1 LNFFKKWVKLNKI
14 DQYYNDQEFD
24 MDMGS
29 KKGVAITVAILVAI
43 TIASFSVWIVNN
55 STNTEMTIVV
65 TDFQNH
71 QEGISE
77 RHKIISNAIETSFS
91 KLINEQISTD
101 EYLRIAEVS
110 SSQNNALLMELAYS
124 DAPEEWQESYIN
136 QIASLKSFEAYII
149 ETMVM
154 TNLINSDGEL
164 EQRTEIL
171 NNIEKLKEESIQYA
185 KMANSSKPWGS
196 TKNTIFISWKS
207 LKGNFV
213 IISHNVR
220 E

>member
-1 LNFFKKWVKLNKI
+1 
-14 DQYYNDQEFD
+14 

-29 KKGVAITVAILVAI
+29 KKGVAITVAILIAI
-43 TIASFSVWIVNN
+43 TIASFSVWVVNN
-55 STNTEMTIVV
+55 TTNTEMTIVV
-65 TDFQNH
+65 TDFENH

-77 RHKIISNAIETSFS
+77 RHKIISNAVEISFS
-91 KLINEQISTD
+91 ELINEQVSTD
-101 EYLRIAEVS
+101 EYVRVAEVS
-110 SSQNNALLMELAYS
+110 SSQNNALLIELAYS

-136 QIASLKSFEAYII
+136 RIASLKSFEAYII

-154 TNLINSDGEL
+154 ANLINSDGEI

-185 KMANSSKPWGS
+185 KMANSSKPWVN

>member
-1 LNFFKKWVKLNKI
+1 
-14 DQYYNDQEFD
+14 

-77 RHKIISNAIETSFS
+77 RHKIISNAVETSFS
-91 KLINEQISTD
+91 ELINEEISTD

-136 QIASLKSFEAYII
+136 RIASLKSFEAYII

-154 TNLINSDGEL
+154 VNLINNDGEI

-171 NNIEKLKEESIQYA
+171 NNIEKLKQESIQYA
-185 KMANSSKPWGS
+185 KMANSSKP
-196 TKNTIFISWKS
+196 
-207 LKGNFV
+207 
-213 IISHNVR
+213 
-220 E
+220 

>member
-1 LNFFKKWVKLNKI
+1 
-14 DQYYNDQEFD
+14 
-24 MDMGS
+24 MGS

-43 TIASFSVWIVNN
+43 TIASFSVWMVNS

-77 RHKIISNAIETSFS
+77 RHKIISNAVETSFS
-91 KLINEQISTD
+91 ELINEEISTD

-136 QIASLKSFEAYII
+136 RIASLKSFEAYII

-154 TNLINSDGEL
+154 VNLINNDGEI
-164 EQRTEIL
+164 EERTEIL
-171 NNIEKLKEESIQYA
+171 NNIEKLKQESIQYA
-185 KMANSSKPWGS
+185 KMANSSKP
-196 TKNTIFISWKS
+196 
-207 LKGNFV
+207 
-213 IISHNVR
+213 
-220 E
+220 

>member
-1 LNFFKKWVKLNKI
+1 
-14 DQYYNDQEFD
+14 
-24 MDMGS
+24 MGS
-29 KKGVAITVAILVAI
+29 KKGVVITVGILVAI

-91 KLINEQISTD
+91 KLINEQISAD
-101 EYLRIAEVS
+101 EYVRIAEVS

-136 QIASLKSFEAYII
+136 RIASLKSFEAYII

-154 TNLINSDGEL
+154 ANLMNNDGDV
-164 EQRTEIL
+164 EQRNEIL
-171 NNIEKLKEESIQYA
+171 NNIEKLKEESIQYGEL
-185 KMANSSKPWGS
+185 ANSSKP
-196 TKNTIFISWKS
+196 
-207 LKGNFV
+207 
-213 IISHNVR
+213 
-220 E
+220 

>member
-1 LNFFKKWVKLNKI
+1 
-14 DQYYNDQEFD
+14 

-29 KKGVAITVAILVAI
+29 KKGVVITVAILVAI

-71 QEGISE
+71 QEGITE

-91 KLINEQISTD
+91 KLINEQISAD
-101 EYLRIAEVS
+101 EYVRIAEVS

-136 QIASLKSFEAYII
+136 RIASLKSFEAYII

-154 TNLINSDGEL
+154 ANLMNNDGDV
-164 EQRTEIL
+164 EQRNEIL
-171 NNIEKLKEESIQYA
+171 NNIEKLKEESIQYGEL
-185 KMANSSKPWGS
+185 ANSSKP
-196 TKNTIFISWKS
+196 
-207 LKGNFV
+207 
-213 IISHNVR
+213 
-220 E
+220 

>member
-1 LNFFKKWVKLNKI
+1 
-14 DQYYNDQEFD
+14 

-29 KKGVAITVAILVAI
+29 KKGVIITVAILVAI
-43 TIASFSVWIVNN
+43 TVASFSVWIVNN

-77 RHKIISNAIETSFS
+77 RHKIISNSIETSFS
-91 KLINEQISTD
+91 KLINEQISVD
-101 EYLRIAEVS
+101 EYVRIAEVS

-136 QIASLKSFEAYII
+136 RIASLKSFEAYII

-154 TNLINSDGEL
+154 ANLINSDGEQ
-164 EQRTEIL
+164 EQKTEIL

-185 KMANSSKPWGS
+185 KMANSSKP
-196 TKNTIFISWKS
+196 
-207 LKGNFV
+207 
-213 IISHNVR
+213 
-220 E
+220 

>member
-1 LNFFKKWVKLNKI
+1 
-14 DQYYNDQEFD
+14 
-24 MDMGS
+24 MGS

-77 RHKIISNAIETSFS
+77 RHKIISNAVETSFS
-91 KLINEQISTD
+91 ELINEEISTD

-136 QIASLKSFEAYII
+136 RIASLKSFEAYII

-154 TNLINSDGEL
+154 ANLIDNDGEM

-185 KMANSSKPWGS
+185 KMADSSKP
-196 TKNTIFISWKS
+196 
-207 LKGNFV
+207 
-213 IISHNVR
+213 
-220 E
+220 

>member
-1 LNFFKKWVKLNKI
+1 
-14 DQYYNDQEFD
+14 

-29 KKGVAITVAILVAI
+29 KKGVAITVVILVAI
-43 TIASFSVWIVNN
+43 TIASFSVWMVNS

-71 QEGISE
+71 QEGITE
-77 RHKIISNAIETSFS
+77 RHKIISNAVETSFS
-91 KLINEQISTD
+91 ELINEQISAE
-101 EYLRIAEVS
+101 EYVRIAEVS
-110 SSQNNALLMELAYS
+110 SSQNNSLLMELAYS

-136 QIASLKSFEAYII
+136 RIASLKSFEAYII

-154 TNLINSDGEL
+154 ANLINSDGEI

-185 KMANSSKPWGS
+185 KMADSSKP
-196 TKNTIFISWKS
+196 
-207 LKGNFV
+207 
-213 IISHNVR
+213 
-220 E
+220 